1 MTHSANRWL
10 HRFAILTAA
19 ATFLLIVAGA
29 SVTSNRAGLAV
40 PDWPTTYEQPM
51 FRFPLAHMVGGIFY
65 EHGHRL
71 IASVVGLLT
80 TALALWTFFG
90 QPRSERGQRDR
101 TIRRLGIAALAAV
114 LAQGLLGGLTVKFF
128 LPPPV
133 SIAHA
138 ALAQAFFCITLALAL
153 VTSPRWTTA
162 PTETTRAKSLQWLA
176 LATTVVVYC
185 QLILGATIRHAE
197 RAVLAHI
204 FGAIVVFMTAGIA
217 AFAIVPSVRRKDFL
231 WPASAL
237 VLLVFTQLWI
247 GVWTLVVRAPKAV
260 GGQLEPLQVIVPTVH
275 LAVGALILAAS
286 FVLTLKSFRCLKPS
300 TAQNAIPVGA
310 YVEMAKPRIVSMVLV
325 TTTLGFFVANRGVQ
339 PWPLLLLTLVGV
351 GLATGG
357 AAVLNNYLER
367 DVDAK
372 MERTRHRALPAGI
385 IAPEHALAF
394 GVSLILTGVIVLGRG
409 VNLLAAFLVL
419 LAAFLYVVV
428 YTPMKR
434 LTWLNT
440 TFGAIPGAIPPLA
453 GWAAA
458 TGRLDT
464 GAWMLFA
471 ILFAWQHPHFYA
483 IAWMFRDDYRRADL
497 KMLPVIEPTGASTFR
512 QAVLFS
518 VLLLGVSLLPVAIG
532 MTGRVY
538 GVGALTIGLA
548 LLAVAVLFA
557 VVKSRRAA
565 KQLLRA
571 SIIYL
576 PVMLL
581 LIILDAS
588 F

>member
-1 MTHSANRWL
+1 
-10 HRFAILTAA
+10 
-19 ATFLLIVAGA
+19 
-29 SVTSNRAGLAV
+29 
-40 PDWPTTYEQPM
+40 M
-51 FRFPLAHMVGGIFY
+51 FRFPVAHMVGGIFY

-71 IASVVGLLT
+71 IASIVGLLT
-80 TALALWTFFG
+80 TGLALWTFFG
-90 QPRSERGQRDR
+90 QRDR
-101 TIRRLGIAALAAV
+101 LIRRLGIAALAAV

-138 ALAQAFFCITLALAL
+138 ALAQAFFCVTIALAL
-153 VTSPRWTTA
+153 VTSRRWPEPA
-162 PTETTRAKSLQWLA
+162 TESSRARPLQWLA
-176 LATTVVVYC
+176 VATTVAVYG

-204 FGAIVVFMTAGIA
+204 LGAIVVFMTAGTAVLAIA
-217 AFAIVPSVRRKDFL
+217 PSVKRRDFIG
-231 WPASAL
+231 PALALVAL
-237 VLLVFTQLWI
+237 VLAQLWL
-247 GVWTLVVRAPKAV
+247 GAWTLAVRVPKAAH
-260 GGQLEPLQVIVPTVH
+260 GQLDPVQVLVPTLH

-286 FVLTLKSFRCLKPS
+286 FVLTLKGFRFLKPA
-300 TAQNAIPVGA
+300 TPTQRVGVGPF
-310 YVEMAKPRIVSMVLV
+310 VEMIKPRIVAMVLV
-325 TTTLGFFVANRGVQ
+325 TTTLGFFLGHGA
-339 PWPLLLLTLVGV
+339 WPVLLLTLAGV
-351 GLATGG
+351 GCTTAG

-372 MERTRHRALPAGI
+372 MERTRRRALPAGI
-385 IAPEHALAF
+385 VLPEHALAL
-394 GVSLILTGVIVLGRG
+394 GVSLVLAGVIVLARG

-464 GAWMLFA
+464 GAWVLFA
-471 ILFAWQHPHFYA
+471 ILFAWQHPHFFA
-483 IAWMFRDDYRRADL
+483 IAWMFREDYRRADL
-497 KMLPVIEPTGASTFR
+497 KMLPVVEPTGASTFR
-512 QAVLFS
+512 QTLLFS
-518 VLLLGVSLLPVAIG
+518 VLLLGVSLLPSVIG

-538 GVGALTIGLA
+538 LCGALVMGLA
-548 LLAVAVLFA
+548 LLGVGVWFA
-557 VVKSRRAA
+557 AAQSHADARRLLKASVV
-565 KQLLRA
+565 
-571 SIIYL
+571 YL
-576 PVMLL
+576 PLLLL
-581 LIILDAS
+581 LIIADAG